1 MNVDADTGE
10 LLEGIPDLSL
20 LARQLY
26 DAQQQL
32 KAWEQHCNGL
42 KAILLEK
49 QVEKKVI
56 YGDVSVSVRQ
66 AVRTVFDAVG
76 WRGGL
81 FYDELSKEALAAII
95 DAAKDFD
102 INQLPT
108 ILEAARFVS
117 HQPSKPY
124 VVVELV
130 RKDAPKEA

>member
-1 MNVDADTGE
+1 MTQVDYETGE
-10 LLEGIPDLSL
+10 ILEDAPDLSL

-49 QVEKKVI
+49 QVEKKVL

-66 AVRTVFDAVG
+66 AVRANFDAKGYLDSLHYEEV
-76 WRGGL
+76 
-81 FYDELSKEALAAII
+81 SKGTLVVII
-95 DAAKDFD
+95 QAAKDFD
-102 INQLPT
+102 PGQLPAFT
-108 ILEAARFVS
+108 DPLSFVS

-130 RKDAPKEA
+130 RKDAPKE